1 MSKRIIVT
9 YIIFPYIFIG
19 ACTCS

>member
-19 ACTCS
+19 AWTCS